1 MANEVLQKY
10 IETIPVIK
18 DAFGMDIM
26 MSITDGNQFLAYWP
40 GDKMVAD
47 IHVGDIL
54 DHNDPMWTSFT
65 TGKKL
70 EQICPADVYGFAF
83 RAITIAIRDG
93 SQIVGTMGIAISMEN
108 ETFTNS
114 ASEKLLKSIDVVIDD
129 MDGMNRDSEAIRVS
143 NEKIG
148 ESTKKIVDHVN
159 AIQGFAKDIQK
170 ISNKTNMLAL
180 NASIEAARSGEVG
193 KGFAVVAEEMRNLA
207 TDTKTSSEKI
217 LDILGQFM
225 NDLED
230 MEKSM
235 KVQAESQTEQTE
247 YAQKLFEEVKKIEET
262 TKQVINKISAS

>member
-1 MANEVLQKY
+1 MNAVLEKY

-26 MSITDGNQFLAYWP
+26 MSITDGYEFLAYWP
-40 GDKMVAD
+40 GFKMVAD
-47 IHVGDIL
+47 IHVGDKL
-54 DHNDPMWTSFT
+54 NHDDPMWTSFT

-70 EQICPADVYGFAF
+70 EQVCPADVYGFAF
-83 RAITIAIRDG
+83 RAITIAIKDG

-108 ETFTNS
+108 ETFTNA
-114 ASEKLLKSIDVVIDD
+114 ASEELLESINIVRGDIE
-129 MDGMNRDSEAIRVS
+129 GMNQDNDQIQKS
-143 NEKIG
+143 G
-148 ESTKKIVDHVN
+148 ESITRSTERIVNHVN
-159 AIQGFAKDIQK
+159 DIQGFAKDIQK

-207 TDTKTSSEKI
+207 NDTKTSSEKI

-225 NDLED
+225 DDLEE

-235 KVQAESQTEQTE
+235 KKQEASQLEQSE
-247 YAQKLFEEVKKIEET
+247 LSEKLFKEIQKIEET
-262 TKQVINKISAS
+262 TKQVIRKISM